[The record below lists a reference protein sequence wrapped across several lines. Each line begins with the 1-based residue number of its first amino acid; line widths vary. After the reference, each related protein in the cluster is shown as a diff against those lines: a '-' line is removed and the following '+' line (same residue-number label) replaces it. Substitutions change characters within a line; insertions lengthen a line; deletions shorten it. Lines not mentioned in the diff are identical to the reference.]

1 MGAIEFY
8 MYSGKLWAIL
18 PDGSNKVVTEEDT
31 DIVGSILDIISERY
45 PDAYKALSECYVSA
59 ALNIPYY
66 QYLMVRRFCKCNF
79 GTLDNTRYDIDMD
92 GNMHFEYI
100 TCPLR
105 GECQYECRIC
115 SPKLNSKISDAEMR
129 VMECLYNN
137 MSTDETS
144 KALFLSPN
152 TVKSH
157 CKSVYAKLG
166 IHSLPEFV
174 KYAKSNNLF
183 HE

>member
-18 PDGSNKVVTEEDT
+18 PDGSNKVVTEDDT
-31 DIVGSILDIISERY
+31 DIVGSILDIIRERY
-45 PDAYKALSECYVSA
+45 PDAYKALSECYSSTS
-59 ALNIPYY
+59 LNIPYY

-79 GTLDNTRYDIDMD
+79 GTLDNTRSDIDIA

-100 TCPLR
+100 ACPLR

-115 SPKLNSKISDAEMR
+115 SPKLNSNISDAEMR
-129 VMECLYNN
+129 VMECLYKN
-137 MSTDETS
+137 MSTEDTS
-144 KALFLSPN
+144 KALFISPN

-157 CKSVYAKLG
+157 VKSVYAKLG
-166 IHSLPEFV
+166 IHGLPEFI